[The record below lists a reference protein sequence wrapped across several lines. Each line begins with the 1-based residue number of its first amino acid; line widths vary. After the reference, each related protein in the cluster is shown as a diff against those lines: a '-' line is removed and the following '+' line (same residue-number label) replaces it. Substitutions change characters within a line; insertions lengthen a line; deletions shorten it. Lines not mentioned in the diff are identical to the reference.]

1 MAKTK
6 DKIFGGKDGSAWKY
20 FDADE
25 FCEDFSENT
34 IWCEDEF
41 FKKNVLPSFEVN
53 EVYVVNPNFKLFV
66 VVKNKDY
73 VKVFD
78 SKGNEY
84 NYMGFKATI
93 ENAENASDFYELVFN
108 EPDLFYPK
116 LYGYIKGR
124 VPAEELMEYNFV
136 FDVIEVTPKKNSI
149 IQIPLT
155 GYIDQYFNIDEDI
168 KYWYKCSETN
178 SCRFWSREDM
188 WERLDEGSPI
198 TDFFSSSHS
207 AYKKFDT
214 ILDSFKRVFGASA
227 NEMFYKILI
236 QFFDDDIDYIL
247 ETYKD
252 FLNESLSQLVHES
265 FMEDDKSFFKG
276 KGNLD
281 LNQNLL
287 SIRADYLFYLLTL
300 YRDDYLNFYSTM
312 IKIVRNLK
320 WDRYG
325 YFAYDVLDL
334 DEDTSFTQSIS
345 YMNQTNPYVDNIYKH
360 FDTPEKISDFI
371 ELRKLMEKYP
381 KGTYFTHPVDDT
393 IVFRIGGFN
402 LDSRKINIS
411 IGEQNEPLV
420 YENFVDMKMSF
431 QDLMEFLTNTK
442 LKFES
447 KNILLSLRKVLT
459 DDSQ

>member
-34 IWCEDEF
+34 IWCEDDF
-41 FKKNVLPSFEVN
+41 FKNNVLPSFEVN

-66 VVKNKDY
+66 VLKNKDY

-84 NYMGFKATI
+84 NYQGFSNTI
-93 ENAENASDFYELVFN
+93 ENAENASDFYEFVFN
-108 EPDLFYPK
+108 EPDLFYAK

-124 VPAEELMEYNFV
+124 VSAEELTEYNFV
-136 FDVIEVTPKKNSI
+136 FDVIEVNPKIYSI

-155 GYIDQYFNIDEDI
+155 GYLDQYFNIDEDI
-168 KYWYKCSETN
+168 KYWYRCSETN
-178 SCRFWSREDM
+178 SCRYWDSGEMWDRLED
-188 WERLDEGSPI
+188 WAFI
-198 TDFFSSSHS
+198 TDFFSPSHS

-214 ILDSFKRVFGASA
+214 ILDSFKRVFGTSA
-227 NEMFYKILI
+227 HEMFYKILV
-236 QFFDDDIDYIL
+236 QFFDDDIDYIF
-247 ETYKD
+247 ETYTD
-252 FLNESLSQLVHES
+252 YLNESFSQSVHDA
-265 FMEDDKSFFKG
+265 FMEDDKSLFKG

-312 IKIVRNLK
+312 IKIIRNLK
-320 WDRYG
+320 WDTYG
-325 YFAYDVLDL
+325 HFTYDVGNLG
-334 DEDTSFTQSIS
+334 EDTSFTESIG
-345 YMNQTNPYVDNIYKH
+345 YMNETNPYVDNITKH

-371 ELRKLMEKYP
+371 EFAKLLEKYP
-381 KGTYFTHPVDDT
+381 KGLYFIHPVDDT
-393 IVFRIGGFN
+393 IVVRIEGF
-402 LDSRKINIS
+402 DSDSGKINILV
-411 IGEQNEPLV
+411 GEQNERGV

-431 QDLMEFLTNTK
+431 QDLIEFLTNMK

>member
-6 DKIFGGKDGSAWKY
+6 DKIFGKNNGSAWKY

-41 FKKNVLPSFEVN
+41 FKNKVLPSFGVN
-53 EVYVVNPNFKLFV
+53 EVYVVNPNFKLFL

-73 VKVFD
+73 VGVFD

-84 NYMGFKATI
+84 NYQGFQSFI
-93 ENAENASDFYELVFN
+93 ENAENGGDFLEFVF
-108 EPDLFYPK
+108 ETPDLFYPK

-136 FDVIEVTPKKNSI
+136 FDVIEVTPKKYSI

-155 GYIDQYFNIDEDI
+155 GYLDQYFNIDEDK
-168 KYWYKCSETN
+168 KYWYRCSETN
-178 SCRFWSREDM
+178 SCRYWDRNEM
-188 WERLDEGSPI
+188 WDRLDDYAFI

-207 AYKKFDT
+207 ANKKFDT
-214 ILDSFKRVFGASA
+214 ILDSFRRVFGPSA
-227 NEMFYKILI
+227 NRMFNKILV
-236 QFFDDDIDYIL
+236 QFFDDDISVIL
-247 ETYKD
+247 ETYTD
-252 FLNESLSQLVHES
+252 YLNESVSQSVHDA
-265 FMEDDKSFFKG
+265 FIEDDQTFFKG

-300 YRDDYLNFYSTM
+300 YRDDYLSFYSTM
-312 IKIVRNLK
+312 IKIIRNLK
-320 WDRYG
+320 WDNYG
-325 YFAYDVLDL
+325 NFAYDVLNL
-334 DEDTSFTQSIS
+334 GEDTSFTQSIS
-345 YMNQTNPYVDNIYKH
+345 YMNQTNPYVDNIFKH

-371 ELRKLMEKYP
+371 EFAKLLEKYP
-381 KGTYFTHPVDDT
+381 KGTYFIHPVDDT
-393 IVFRIGGFN
+393 IVVRIESF
-402 LDSRKINIS
+402 DSDSGKINIS
-411 IGEQNEPLV
+411 VGEQNETGV
-420 YENFVDMKMSF
+420 DKNFVDMRMSF
-431 QDLMEFLTNTK
+431 QDLIEFLTNTK

>member
-1 MAKTK
+1 MAKAK
-6 DKIFGGKDGSAWKY
+6 DKIFGGKDGSGWKY

-34 IWCEDEF
+34 IWCKDEF
-41 FKKNVLPSFEVN
+41 FKNKVLPSFEVN
-53 EVYVVNPNFKLFV
+53 EVYVVNPNFKLFL

-73 VKVFD
+73 VGVFD

-84 NYMGFKATI
+84 NYAGFQSFI
-93 ENAENASDFYELVFN
+93 ENAENGNDFFDFVF
-108 EPDLFYPK
+108 ETPDLFYPK

-136 FDVIEVTPKKNSI
+136 FDVIEVTPKKYSI

-155 GYIDQYFNIDEDI
+155 GYLEQYFNFDEDI
-168 KYWYKCSETN
+168 KYWYRCSQTN
-178 SCRFWSREDM
+178 SCRYWGRQEM
-188 WERLDEGSPI
+188 WDRLDDFASI

-214 ILDSFKRVFGASA
+214 ILDSFKRIFGTSA
-227 NEMFYKILI
+227 NRIFYLILV

-252 FLNESLSQLVHES
+252 FLNESLSQGVHDA
-265 FMEDDKSFFKG
+265 FMKDDQTFFKG

-281 LNQNLL
+281 LNENLL

-300 YRDDYLNFYSTM
+300 YRDDYLSFYSTM
-312 IKIVRNLK
+312 IKIIRNLK
-320 WDRYG
+320 WDNYG
-325 YFAYDVLDL
+325 YFAYDVLNL
-334 DEDTSFTQSIS
+334 GEDTSFTQSIS

-371 ELRKLMEKYP
+371 ELTKLMEKYP
-381 KGTYFTHPVDDT
+381 KGTYFIHPVDDT
-393 IVFRIGGFN
+393 IVVYIEGF
-402 LDSRKINIS
+402 DSDSGKINIL
-411 IGEQNEPLV
+411 IGEQNETGV
-420 YENFVDMKMSF
+420 YENFVDMRMSF
-431 QDLMEFLTNTK
+431 QDLIEFLTNTK